1 LDLLD
6 DYKSNAGHHSVGNTD
21 TIFHTGNATNGI
33 AMFSSAWAE

>member
-21 TIFHTGNATNGI
+21 TIFHIGTAINGI
-33 AMFSSAWAE
+33 PMFSSTWAE